1 MIQTARLADLFV
13 EAADALVAE
22 LDLVAFLQD
31 LTDAAAEVSGAG
43 AVGLVLAD
51 RRGLLRFMAASNDSG
66 RALELY
72 QLQAEEGPCL
82 DCYRTRRPVVNA
94 DLATA
99 DRQWP
104 RFAPRAQALGFAS
117 VHAFPLR
124 LGDDA
129 LGALNLF
136 GTTDTR
142 FDPDEVRIVQA
153 LADVAT
159 LAILHDRRV
168 ARSELLTEQLQG
180 ALNDRVTVEQARG
193 ALAEREGI
201 DVGAAFTRLRER
213 AAVSGRR
220 VAEEAAEVIAGR

>member
-99 DRQWP
+99 DGQWP

-124 LGDDA
+124 LGDEA

-142 FDPDEVRIVQA
+142 FDPDEVRIVQPSP
-153 LADVAT
+153 T
-159 LAILHDRRV
+159 SRRGDPPRPSRRPLR
-168 ARSELLTEQLQG
+168 AAHRAAAGRAERPGHRRE
-180 ALNDRVTVEQARG
+180 ARG

-201 DVGAAFTRLRER
+201 DVRAAFTRLRER